1 MPLHFSRPPAD
12 SVSMDNSVIGTLA
25 QALDF
30 GSARLQA
37 ISNNLTNV
45 NTPGYKRKDVS
56 FDALLKS
63 AQEDGDLPMLRTD
76 PRHLSPGSADG
87 GDSPTPT
94 VVTEGGDAMRADGNN
109 VDVDAEANR
118 LAAAQIYYQGAA
130 QLIQNQ
136 FAALKYVIGQG
147 N

>member
-1 MPLHFSRPPAD
+1 MPLQFPLPPAHNT
-12 SVSMDNSVIGTLA
+12 SMDNSVIGTLA

-76 PRHLSPGSADG
+76 PRHLSSDG
-87 GDSPTPT
+87 GDAPAPT

-109 VDVDAEANR
+109 VDVDAEGNR